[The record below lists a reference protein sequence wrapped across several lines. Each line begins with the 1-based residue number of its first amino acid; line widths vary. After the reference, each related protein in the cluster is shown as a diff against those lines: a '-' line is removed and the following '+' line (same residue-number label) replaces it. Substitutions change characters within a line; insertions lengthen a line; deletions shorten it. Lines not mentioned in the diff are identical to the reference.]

1 MKRTLVRP
9 SSWCSTTCS
18 PICLP
23 FSEMIRNLVLL
34 AACAGTLNAAA
45 TATEAARARVVGS
58 AGSLFII
65 SSPGSFFGLRFLVL
79 VCGPVAAYRA
89 GCIAVDA
96 DAAPFHAQAVEHQ
109 QPPGL
114 RRADHAD
121 QRREHAYGRAGDV
134 FEVLVL
140 REQTGVARRG
150 AGARVEHADLTV
162 EADHG
167 TRHQG
172 LAVLDA
178 SAVDGVARGEVVGA
192 VEHHVGRLHQRRQAR
207 VVGALDQ
214 RGDFDVGIDVQ
225 QRGARRFS
233 FRYADT
239 FRGVG
244 DLALQI
250 GQVDRVVV
258 DQRDV
263 ADAGRRQVQRGRR
276 TEAAGADDQRM
287 PGQQFLLPFDADFV
301 EQDVARVAQ
310 QLVIVHRARRPVL
323 GSAYFF
329 SGAFLSSGLT
339 SVFRSGLTSDLTS
352 VFSTM
357 AESAKAPSALASCT
371 GKPLKWFS
379 ACVSWKS
386 SFEPNSTGFC
396 FLASASKRCS
406 SSSPSCLGALT
417 GSALSS
423 SLPRCF
429 CRSASRTRRLFKPS
443 PSAVS
448 STSRSGTMPRA
459 WMERPCGV

>member
-45 TATEAARARVVGS
+45 TAREAAKARVVGS

-96 DAAPFHAQAVEHQ
+96 DAAPFHAQAVKHQ
-109 QPPGL
+109 QPPGQRLADLHQQLERLGGL

-121 QRREHAYGRAGDV
+121 QRREHAHGRAGDV

-178 SAVDGVARGEVVGA
+178 SAVDGVAR
-192 VEHHVGRLHQRRQAR
+192 
-207 VVGALDQ
+207 
-214 RGDFDVGIDVQ
+214 
-225 QRGARRFS
+225 
-233 FRYADT
+233 
-239 FRGVG
+239 
-244 DLALQI
+244 
-250 GQVDRVVV
+250 
-258 DQRDV
+258 
-263 ADAGRRQVQRGRR
+263 
-276 TEAAGADDQRM
+276 
-287 PGQQFLLPFDADFV
+287 
-301 EQDVARVAQ
+301 
-310 QLVIVHRARRPVL
+310 
-323 GSAYFF
+323 
-329 SGAFLSSGLT
+329 
-339 SVFRSGLTSDLTS
+339 RS
-352 VFSTM
+352 
-357 AESAKAPSALASCT
+357 
-371 GKPLKWFS
+371 
-379 ACVSWKS
+379 
-386 SFEPNSTGFC
+386 
-396 FLASASKRCS
+396 
-406 SSSPSCLGALT
+406 
-417 GSALSS
+417 
-423 SLPRCF
+423 
-429 CRSASRTRRLFKPS
+429 CR
-443 PSAVS
+443 
-448 STSRSGTMPRA
+448 
-459 WMERPCGV
+459 